1 MADVPPT
8 MYESRVR
15 ELSGKAGSGMKEKE
29 DTSTLTLI
37 RKQVRSPFDYLHSLS
52 RYRIVRM
59 LETNSRSFLVTWN
72 HKWVNDQVYS
82 PPAQPQWDH
91 EKTIRRKW
99 FEEPAIPQSR
109 MSTTRDRANCGPSPA
124 PILPQRESL
133 RRRNATP
140 PKYTSRDQGSR
151 SKIRFVVDI
160 DTKTYPEDCR
170 PASTSKRNALIKYP
184 LMESRDLSP
193 KLEYFSDGND
203 RYILRDQYE
212 HTAFRDK
219 RAVKTTT
226 ETYWRR
232 RRP

>member
-1 MADVPPT
+1 MT
-8 MYESRVR
+8 YESQVR
-15 ELSGKAGSGMKEKE
+15 ERSRKVGSRMKEKE

-37 RKQVRSPFDYLHSLS
+37 RKQVCVLFDYLRLLS

-59 LETNSRSFLVTWN
+59 LKTNSRSYLETWN

-82 PPAQPQWDH
+82 PPAQPHWDH
-91 EKTIRRKW
+91 ETTIRRKW
-99 FEEPAIPQSR
+99 FEDPAIPQPR
-109 MSTTRDRANCGPSPA
+109 TSTRRDRANRGPSPA

-151 SKIRFVVDI
+151 SRIRYVVGI
-160 DTKTYPEDCR
+160 DTKTYPADRR

-184 LMESRDLSP
+184 LVKSRDLSP
-193 KLEYFSDGND
+193 ELEYLSDGNN
-203 RYILRDQYE
+203 RYILTDQYK
-212 HTAFRDK
+212 HTAFRNE